1 MGGRRE
7 YSGFAG
13 LHALLQPAG
22 STGHEVSRLTLFLFL
37 ALVLATPA
45 ASRDSAH
52 GPTLFLPGRADS
64 AATDVPPLLIP
75 GRPFAPDTLRKTAAQ
90 KARTFYEHGL
100 QLERD
105 GLPEPALASFR
116 NAAGFDPT
124 IPGLYQHIATIYE
137 AFGALPE
144 AAKAYAEEVRRHPQ
158 NRDATRSL
166 GLTLVRLGETE
177 RGIQHLELLV
187 RSNTRDGASWRA
199 LGYAYT
205 HAKRWAEAE
214 KALRTAIALPPPDAE
229 EYRDLGVLLAN
240 RGREAEARTL
250 YAKAARLDPHDAS
263 VFVNLGNL
271 EMRSGN
277 PERALVQFREAE
289 VRDSSYAVAYRAEVG
304 ALQALGRDDDIGDT
318 YRRWLRRAPDDED
331 ARLEAVQYFLRKGRG
346 DVALE
351 TGRDGVRRNLRSAF
365 ARMTLGVAE
374 AGAGDARGALAS
386 LRWAE
391 AAATATDQPEV
402 TSQARALISELKA
415 GAPDSLHSLFVAD
428 SLAIIAAAARRDS
441 LRRLGPGVTRLTP
454 KKSP

>member
-1 MGGRRE
+1 MPR
-7 YSGFAG
+7 
-13 LHALLQPAG
+13 
-22 STGHEVSRLTLFLFL
+22 
-37 ALVLATPA
+37 
-45 ASRDSAH
+45 
-52 GPTLFLPGRADS
+52 RADS
-64 AATDVPPLLIP
+64 VATEAPPLLIP
-75 GRPFAPDTLRKTAAQ
+75 GRPFAPDTLHKSAAQ

-100 QLERD
+100 QLEHD

-116 NAAGFDPT
+116 NAAGLDPT
-124 IPGLYQHIATIYE
+124 IPGVYAHIGQIYE
-137 AFGALPE
+137 AFGALTE
-144 AAKAYAEEVRRHPQ
+144 AAQAYAEEVRRHPA

-205 HAKRWAEAE
+205 HVKRWADAE
-214 KALRTAIALPPPDAE
+214 KALRTAIALPPEDAE

-271 EMRSGN
+271 EMRAGR
-277 PERALVQFREAE
+277 PEQALVQYREAE
-289 VRDSSYAVAYRAEVG
+289 VRDSSYAMAYRAEVG
-304 ALQALGRDDDIGDT
+304 ALQALGRDDAIGDT

-331 ARLEAVQYFLRKGRG
+331 ARLEAVQYFVQKGRR

-351 TGRDGVRRNLRSAF
+351 TGRDGVRRNPRSAF

-374 AGAGDARGALAS
+374 AGAGDTRAALGS

-391 AAATATDQPEV
+391 GVASATDQPEV
-402 TSQARALISELKA
+402 TGQSRALINELKA
-415 GAPDSLHSLFVAD
+415 GAPDSLRSLFVAD
-428 SLAIIAAAARRDS
+428 SLAIAAAAARRDS
-441 LRRLGPGVTRLTP
+441 LQRLGPGVTPLSS
-454 KKSP
+454 KKRR